1 MSGIA
6 TAVVGGAVIGGVAS
20 NMAASKGAKA
30 TTDAAN
36 NANAIQWGM
45 YQSQR
50 QDQLPYRYAGT
61 NALNQLAMRLGIGS
75 YNPNSL
81 ATANLIDLSSGVPTA
96 NQDLY
101 NTNAAYRQAWDQLA
115 TQHYQQYGKAYNGD
129 SSVEMINQA
138 LRSALAPQIQAE
150 QEQQTAQDAANQS
163 NPLYGSLLRNFT
175 ADDFKADPGY
185 DFRIQQGQKQ
195 IEGSAAARGG
205 LLSGAAAKALTKYN
219 QDFASNEYSNA
230 YNRFNND
237 QNTLFN
243 RLAGISGVGQQAT
256 NQVQA
261 AGSNVANSIGGNTLY
276 SGTQRASG
284 YANAANS
291 FGSGLGSATNAL
303 VNYARPTYGGFNNP
317 YGNYSATSYPVTDYY
332 SGINGTPLA

>member
-1 MSGIA
+1 MSFGV
-6 TAVVGGAVIGGVAS
+6 TAAAVGAAGAIGGAVISSKAS
-20 NMAASKGAKA
+20 GKAAQAGQNAA
-30 TTDAAN
+30 NQDAAL
-36 NANAIQWGM
+36 QWGL
-45 YQSQR
+45 YQQQR
-50 QDQLPYRYAGT
+50 QDQYPYRYAGT
-61 NALNQLAMRLGIGS
+61 NALNELAMRLGLGT

-81 ATANLIDLSSGVPTA
+81 ATANLVDLSSGVPTA

-138 LRSALAPQIQAE
+138 LRSALAPQIAAE
-150 QEQQTAQDAANQS
+150 QEQQTAQDAANKA

-175 ADDFKADPGY
+175 AADFQTDPGY

-237 QNTLFN
+237 QNTLYN
-243 RLAGISGVGQQAT
+243 RLSGIAGVGQQAT

-261 AGSNVANSIGGNTLY
+261 AGSNYGNAAGSAINYGGAA
-276 SGTQRASG
+276 RASG
-284 YANAANS
+284 YINNANS
-291 FGSGLGSATNAL
+291 LNAGLGSLAGIAQSYRPQSNPFGSGSWSTTFNPQDTSTYF
-303 VNYARPTYGGFNNP
+303 NDPYAYG
-317 YGNYSATSYPVTDYY
+317 
-332 SGINGTPLA
+332 